1 MARGRTKQLCKA
13 FTCCTHE
20 VHAYVVYYWGRC
32 SKPVGGYGGQCMGMQ
47 GCEGEDGRVM
57 SAHEAGR
64 GVHDGHAAGA
74 WRRHV
79 TGVCVYVGGMVALM

>member
-1 MARGRTKQLCKA
+1 
-13 FTCCTHE
+13 
-20 VHAYVVYYWGRC
+20 
-32 SKPVGGYGGQCMGMQ
+32 MGMQ

-64 GVHDGHAAGA
+64 GVHDGHADGA

-79 TGVCVYVGGMVALM
+79 TGVCVYVGGMVALMKCLGGVRACMGAPPQV